1 VRVHPE
7 SGRKLLFVNGNW
19 TTRIVGLYDGESDAL
34 LRFLLTHVQSPMF
47 QCRFRWTPD
56 AVAFW
61 DNRVV
66 QHFAVPDYHS
76 RRVMHRVT
84 IEGDAPAGP

>member
-7 SGRKLLFVNGNW
+7 TGRKLLFVNGNW
-19 TTRIVGLYDGESDAL
+19 TTRIVGLTDTESDAL
-34 LRFLLTHVQSPMF
+34 LGYLLAHVQSPEF

-84 IEGDAPAGP
+84 IEGDAPVGP